1 MKSTE
6 NDTKRTVLIWG
17 VSLAVFAGIGLL
29 VVVPD
34 FVKARIPASYS
45 ACVAHLKQIDGAKEA
60 WALENKRTMG
70 SPVDV
75 AGVNRYLKS
84 SATPV
89 CPRGGTYSYNPV
101 GTNPTCS
108 LGSTLGHTL

>member
-1 MKSTE
+1 MKPTE
-6 NDTKRTVLIWG
+6 SDTKRTVLLWG
-17 VSLAVFAGIGLL
+17 VSLAVLAGIGLL

-34 FVKARIPASYS
+34 FVKARTPASNS

-60 WALENKRTMG
+60 WALKNKRTMG

-75 AGVNRYLKS
+75 AGVNCYLKN

-89 CPRGGTYSYNPV
+89 CPRGGAYSNNPV

-108 LGSTLGHTL
+108 LGATLGHTL